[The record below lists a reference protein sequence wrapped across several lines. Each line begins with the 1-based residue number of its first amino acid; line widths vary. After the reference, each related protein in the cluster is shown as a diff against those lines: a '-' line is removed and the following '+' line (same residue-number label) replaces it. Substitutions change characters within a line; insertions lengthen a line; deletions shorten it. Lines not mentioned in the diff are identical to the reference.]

1 MINKQRTPSVS
12 MSIDPSQFRFARMPE
27 QYDNIRVIKGSEETV
42 FNEVYVTGLLTNNRV
57 VRFNKSALV
66 FKNDN

>member
-1 MINKQRTPSVS
+1 MINKQHTPPIS
-12 MSIDPSQFRFARMPE
+12 MSIDPSHFRSARMPDHF
-27 QYDNIRVIKGSEETV
+27 DNIRVITGSEETV
-42 FNEVYVTGLLTNNRV
+42 FDDVYVTGILANNRV

>member
-1 MINKQRTPSVS
+1 MISKKHAPSIS
-12 MSIDPSQFRFARMPE
+12 MSIDPSQFRSARMPD
-27 QYDNIRVIKGSEETV
+27 QYENIRVLKGSEETV
-42 FNEVYVTGLLTNNRV
+42 FNEVYVTGLLVNNRV

>member
-1 MINKQRTPSVS
+1 MINQK
-12 MSIDPSQFRFARMPE
+12 RFAPVQPTFDASHFQSARMPD
-27 QYDNIRVIKGSEETV
+27 QFDNIRVLKGSEEMV

-66 FKNDN
+66 FKNGS

>member
-1 MINKQRTPSVS
+1 MINKNYAVS
-12 MSIDPSQFRFARMPE
+12 SLNIDHSKFQSAKMPDH
-27 QYDNIRVIKGSEETV
+27 YDNIRVIVGSEETL
-42 FNEVYVTGLLTNNRV
+42 FNEVYVTGLLVNNRM